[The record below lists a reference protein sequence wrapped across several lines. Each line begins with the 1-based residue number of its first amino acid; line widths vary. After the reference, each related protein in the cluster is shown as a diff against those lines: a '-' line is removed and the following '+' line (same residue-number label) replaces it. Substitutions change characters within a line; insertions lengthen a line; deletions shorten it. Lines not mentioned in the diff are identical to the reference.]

1 MTMNTTKTLRSIHT
15 GDTRYAILETD
26 VMEVQF
32 MMNEGETATQA
43 VERNIAELE
52 RRASILSMRAQRIR
66 AALSKV

>member
-52 RRASILSMRAQRIR
+52 QRASILSMRAQRIR

>member
-1 MTMNTTKTLRSIHT
+1 MNTTKTLRSIHT
-15 GDTRYAILETD
+15 GDTRCAILETD

>member
-1 MTMNTTKTLRSIHT
+1 MNTTKTLRSIHT
-15 GDTRYAILETD
+15 GDTRYAILDTD

-52 RRASILSMRAQRIR
+52 QRASILSMRAQRIR

>member
-1 MTMNTTKTLRSIHT
+1 MKTTNASLRSIHT

-26 VMEVQF
+26 VMEVHF

-52 RRASILSMRAQRIR
+52 QRASILSMRAQRIR
-66 AALSKV
+66 AGLAQV